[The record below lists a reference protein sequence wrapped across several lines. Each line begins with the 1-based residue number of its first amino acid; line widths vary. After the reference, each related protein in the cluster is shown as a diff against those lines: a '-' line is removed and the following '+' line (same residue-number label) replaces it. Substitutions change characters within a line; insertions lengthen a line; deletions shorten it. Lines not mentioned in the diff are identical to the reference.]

1 MNIIEDE
8 QKRTLTFIVI
18 SALCIVLSFFKQDV
32 NGFDLSIIAIILC
45 GIPIMIES
53 IKGLITEFDIKA
65 DLLVSIAIVS
75 SIIIGELFAAGEIAV
90 IMAIGG
96 FLEEYTV
103 SKTES
108 RIDELV
114 SKTPKVATLVKNNEE
129 KVINASEIREGDI
142 LKVKPGEIIPIDG
155 VIIEGES
162 SIDQSILTGESV
174 PADRMVGDEVLS
186 GTINMFGS
194 FLMKSGSTSSVE
206 KLIDLVEYASP
217 ENTRIVRA
225 ADRWATWIVI
235 IALSLAVGTYFV
247 TGDVIRSVTILV
259 VFCPCALILATPTAI
274 MAAIGNLSKR
284 GILVKSGYSIEEL
297 AAVDTVIFDKTGT
310 LTYGT
315 PKVVDVVLESEDNN
329 FIRKI
334 ASLENKSEHPLGKAI
349 VDYYGKTDFLEVYDF
364 KMILSKGV
372 KGTIDGNRLIAGNR
386 SFLEDEGIEI
396 DEKYGS
402 YLLKDNTVIF
412 LVENDIL
419 MGIVVIKDVLR
430 DQSGETISK
439 LKDLGI
445 SPVLLTGDNQ
455 GTCEKVA
462 QNLAIGDYRYQCLP
476 EDKIDY
482 IRNLQLNDKKV
493 LMVGDGI
500 NDAPSLKKADV
511 GIAMGKI
518 GSDIS
523 IDASDITLIND
534 NVLDIVYLIRLARKT
549 LKTIHINIV
558 FALTLNFL
566 AMLLAILGILG
577 PVVGALVH
585 NVGSVLVIIYSA
597 MLLNFK

>member
-1 MNIIEDE
+1 M
-8 QKRTLTFIVI
+8 TFIVI
-18 SALCIVLSFFKQDV
+18 SAVCIVLSFFKQDAY
-32 NGFDLSIIAIILC
+32 GFDLSIIAVILC
-45 GIPIMIES
+45 GIPIIIES
-53 IKGLITEFDIKA
+53 IKGLITEFNITA

-103 SKTES
+103 SKAES

-129 KVINASEIREGDI
+129 KVIKASEIREGDI

-162 SIDQSILTGESV
+162 SIDQSILTGESLSV
-174 PADRMVGDEVLS
+174 DKMVGDEVFS
-186 GTINMFGS
+186 GTINLFGS

-217 ENTRIVRA
+217 ENTKIVRA
-225 ADRWATWIVI
+225 ADRWATWIVV
-235 IALSLAVGTYFV
+235 IALSLAIGTYFV
-247 TGDVIRSVTILV
+247 TGDIIRSVTILV
-259 VFCPCALILATPTAI
+259 VFCPCSLVLATPTAI
-274 MAAIGNLSKR
+274 MVAIGVLSKK

-297 AAVDTVIFDKTGT
+297 AAIDTVIFDKTGT

-315 PKVVDVVLESEDNN
+315 PRVVDVVLESEDND

-349 VDYYGKTDFLEVYDF
+349 VDYYGKNDFLEVDDF
-364 KMILSKGV
+364 KIILSKGV
-372 KGTIDGNRLIAGNR
+372 KGTIDGNKLIAGNI
-386 SFLEDEGIEI
+386 SFLEDEGVET
-396 DEKYGS
+396 DEKYDS
-402 YLLKDNTVIF
+402 YLLEDNTVIF
-412 LVENDIL
+412 LVENDVL
-419 MGIVVIKDVLR
+419 MGIVVIKDILR
-430 DQSGETISK
+430 DQSAETISK

-445 SPVLLTGDNQ
+445 SPILLTGDNQ
-455 GTCEKVA
+455 STCEKVA
-462 QNLAIGDYRYQCLP
+462 QDLAIEDYKYQCLY

-482 IRNLQLNDKKV
+482 IRNLQLKDKKV

-534 NVLDIVYLIRLARKT
+534 NVLDIVYMIRLARKT

-585 NVGSVLVIIYSA
+585 NVGSVLVIIYST

>member
-32 NGFDLSIIAIILC
+32 YGFDLSIIAIILC

-174 PADRMVGDEVLS
+174 PVDRMVGDDVLS
-186 GTINMFGS
+186 GTINLFGS

-315 PKVVDVVLESEDNN
+315 PKVVDVVLESEDND

-372 KGTIDGNRLIAGNR
+372 KGKIDGNRLIAGNR

-412 LVENDIL
+412 LVENDVL